1 MNKAVEYLHKEHLE
15 YKLQQ
20 KRLEDKIHSNDVEMK
35 TIEKRIRDIEKNL
48 DRTGEVFHSVNFS
61 NAEDV
66 NLSTLNESKMILIE
80 DNELIKTQ
88 LNDLNKKIE
97 ELSLILK
104 DENDELNNNQDEDNN
119 FEDNIKE
126 TDYKDTLNI
135 LQLIEEERQRIS
147 RDIHDT
153 VVQNLTALIHKQ
165 EFISQIISKDPN
177 RASLEIKDSKKCLK
191 ESVNELRNI
200 IFELR
205 PMALDDLGFNAAF
218 LNLCSKI
225 GENYNYVLETS
236 FNCNVEVNSVVAIT
250 VLRIISEL
258 ASNSSKHSECSKVKI
273 SVRNDD
279 DNVVIDYYDDGC
291 GFDFDCVTYNPD
303 TNSGYGIKMLKER
316 VELLRGT
323 ITYSNEE
330 GSHFII
336 LLPMI

>member
-1 MNKAVEYLHKEHLE
+1 MNKAVEYLHKEYLD

-20 KRLEDKIHSNDVEMK
+20 KRLEDKIHSNDVEIK
-35 TIEKRIRDIEKNL
+35 TIEKRIRDIEKSL
-48 DRTGEVFHSVNFS
+48 DHTGEVFHSVNYS
-61 NAEDV
+61 NVENI
-66 NLSTLNESKMILIE
+66 NLSALNESKKILIK
-80 DNELIKTQ
+80 DNESIEVE
-88 LNDLNKKIE
+88 LNDINRKIE
-97 ELSLILK
+97 ELSFILQ
-104 DENDELNNNQDEDNN
+104 DEEVGTTKQDIDKNNEAENNQES
-119 FEDNIKE
+119 
-126 TDYKDTLNI
+126 DYEDTLNI

-165 EFISQIISKDPN
+165 EFINQIINKDPN

-225 GENYNYVLETS
+225 DENYDYVLES
-236 FNCNVEVNSVVAIT
+236 GFNCSSDVNSIVAIT

-258 ASNSSKHSECSKVKI
+258 ASNSSKHSGCSRVKI
-273 SVRNDD
+273 DVRSDD

-291 GFDFDCVTYNPD
+291 GFDFDYVTYNVD

-316 VELLRGT
+316 VELLKGT
-323 ITYSNEE
+323 ISYSKEE